1 MSNVGSEPKR
11 PIESLPPIPWK
22 VDWRTKRFIYIAPQ
36 IELLLGWPRE
46 SWCTLED
53 WIARIHPL
61 DRERVVDLRLD
72 QANAGVDH
80 ESEYSAMTSTGEF
93 VLVRDIV
100 HVARHPSG
108 DIDSLMGF
116 IVAVRPGK
124 AQLQPQ
130 PIVPPR
136 Y

>member
-11 PIESLPPIPWK
+11 QIETLPAIPWK
-22 VDWRTKRFIYIAPQ
+22 VDWRTKRFIYIGPQ

-46 SWCTLED
+46 SWGTLGD
-53 WIARIHPL
+53 WITRIHPL

-72 QANAGVDH
+72 QASAGIDH
-80 ESEYSAMTSTGEF
+80 ESEYSAMTSTGRF

-100 HVARHPSG
+100 HVARNPG
-108 DIDSLMGF
+108 GEIDSLMGF
-116 IVAVRPGK
+116 IVEIRRGRVQA
-124 AQLQPQ
+124 Q
-130 PIVPPR
+130 PIVLPR